1 MHGKGIG
8 NVIIN
13 ISPILVTVTCACT
26 KAAGRPRRAGD
37 RDESSSGRQ
46 YLLASMYNMSCDEVF
61 AMIASLPSRKELVVN
76 SPRTVAVKECERGSS
91 RLCEGAE

>member
-61 AMIASLPSRKELVVN
+61 CNDCLA
-76 SPRTVAVKECERGSS
+76 T
-91 RLCEGAE
+91 